1 MECVKCEALLDDLR
15 RGDLPARLEAEAR
28 SHLAGCPRCRA
39 AHMRMLRA
47 DAEST
52 PPQPALSKRTRTP
65 SFLWNLLRPSPRGA
79 RPRSERARNG
89 TLYGALVG
97 LLGRL
102 AMAPQVAMGSV
113 MLLIV
118 LVGLWSL
125 PQLTRRHGP
134 LYRSGADSVRVHRPN
149 VETDTSAAL
158 ADTTQSSAG
167 SERGLESDS
176 AAASTASAAQARA
189 AGAPSSAPP
198 TAAKGPT
205 RKEVVASEKQAKR
218 DFESAMQHYRA
229 RDYPLATAFLT
240 RALGSLASSAD
251 QAQAL
256 LYLARAERAQG
267 HCERALNS
275 YGTLVRSHSAKV
287 EARAALREAVA
298 CCDRLGQPARAT
310 QLLEQAKASVPLA
323 STAQNILSQR

>member
-1 MECVKCEALLDDLR
+1 
-15 RGDLPARLEAEAR
+15 
-28 SHLAGCPRCRA
+28 
-39 AHMRMLRA
+39 MRMLRA
-47 DAEST
+47 DAESA
-52 PPQPALSKRTRTP
+52 PPQPAPSKRTRTP
-65 SFLWNLLRPSPRGA
+65 SFLWNLLRPSPQGA
-79 RPRSERARNG
+79 RPRSERARNV

-102 AMAPQVAMGSV
+102 AMAPQVAMGTV

-149 VETDTSAAL
+149 AETDTSAAL
-158 ADTTQSSAG
+158 ADTTQRSAG
-167 SERGLESDS
+167 SERELESDS
-176 AAASTASAAQARA
+176 GAASAAQARA
-189 AGAPSSAPP
+189 AGAPASAPP
-198 TAAKGPT
+198 TAAKAAT
-205 RKEVVASEKQAKR
+205 RREVVAGEKQAKR